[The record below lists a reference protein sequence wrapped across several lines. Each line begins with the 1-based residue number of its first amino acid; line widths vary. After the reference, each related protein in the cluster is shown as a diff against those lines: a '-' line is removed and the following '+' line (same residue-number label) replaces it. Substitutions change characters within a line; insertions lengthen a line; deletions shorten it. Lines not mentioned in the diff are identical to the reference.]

1 MNTEIFKSERYFTV
15 FDYSVSHGQLL
26 LRSDKRKGF
35 KENIDIIFFDTN
47 FVQLFTLFSGIIIRK
62 VDTEFNIDYP
72 SVKKYLSHQE
82 NNMFEIESGNEK
94 YYVGASFIKV
104 FENELEFNETS
115 LNYENKDLNRE
126 VASSIT
132 PL

>member
-62 VDTEFNIDYP
+62 VDTELNIDYP

-94 YYVGASFIKV
+94 YYVCASFVRV

-115 LNYENKDLNRE
+115 LNYENKDSNRE
-126 VASSIT
+126 IASSQT
-132 PL
+132 YL